1 MWFTRFCFRCVVSLA
16 LLFVM
21 AATSVSSSFAQTAVQ
36 TPFAAVV
43 SMSGIINPAMAGY
56 IDRAI
61 GQAEDTG
68 ASVIVI
74 QMDTPG
80 GLDTSMRDIIQRM
93 IAAKVPVV
101 VFVAP
106 SGARAA
112 SAGVYITYA
121 AQIAAMAPST
131 NIGSAHPVALDQSG
145 NEQQMTDT
153 MTQKVTNDA
162 VAYIKGLAQNRGRNA
177 DWAEQ
182 AVRNSVNITA
192 QEALD
197 QKVINV
203 IAPDVPSLLDKI
215 DGMTVQTP
223 SGSVTLKTKGLP
235 IQQFDMSP
243 VEGFLHAISDPTIA
257 YILLSLGTLGLI
269 FELSSPGA
277 ILPGV
282 VGGLFLLFALFGLG
296 TLPINMTGLLLIG
309 FGFLLFVAD
318 ILAPTHGILTAGG
331 VLSFVFGS
339 FMLINT
345 TGAPFLAIS
354 TSAIVTLTLGLTAF
368 FVFVVRAVVRSRR
381 RKPSTGREGMLGQI
395 GRAKTELGPG
405 GMVFVD
411 GALWEAVS
419 EGGSISEGE
428 AVEVIG
434 ERGLTLLV
442 QRVVPTKELT
452 RH

>member
-1 MWFTRFCFRCVVSLA
+1 MLPSKFGFRAITQVAVF
-16 LLFVM
+16 LLVLVA
-21 AATSVSSSFAQTAVQ
+21 AATVSSSFAQS
-36 TPFAAVV
+36 PYAAVISV
-43 SMSGIINPAMAGY
+43 DGIINPAMASY
-56 IDRAI
+56 VDRAI

-68 ASVIVI
+68 ATVIVI

-80 GLDTSMRDIIQRM
+80 GLDTSMRAIIQRM
-93 IAAKVPVV
+93 IASKVPVV
-101 VFVAP
+101 AYVAP

-162 VAYIKGLAQNRGRNA
+162 VAYIRGLAQSRGRNA

-203 IAPDVPSLLDKI
+203 IASDVPSLLDKI
-215 DGMTVQTP
+215 DGMTVQVP
-223 SGSVTLKTKGLP
+223 DGNVTLKTKGLA
-235 IQQFDMSP
+235 IQQLDMSP
-243 VEGFLHAISDPTIA
+243 PEGFLHIISDPTIA

-282 VGGLFLLFALFGLG
+282 VGGMFLLFALFGLG
-296 TLPINMTGLLLIG
+296 TLPINMAGLLLIG
-309 FGFLLFVAD
+309 FAFLLFVAD
-318 ILAPTHGILTAGG
+318 IVAPTHGILTAGG
-331 VLSFVFGS
+331 VASFALGS
-339 FMLINT
+339 SMLINT
-345 TGAPFLAIS
+345 RDAPFLAIS
-354 TSAIVTLTLGLTAF
+354 TTAIATLTLALTAF
-368 FVFVVRAVVRSRR
+368 FVFVVGAVVRSRR
-381 RKPSTGREGMLGQI
+381 RRPATGREGMRGQI
-395 GRAKTELGPG
+395 GRARTELAPG

-419 EGGSISEGE
+419 ETDRIAEGE
-428 AVEVIG
+428 AVEVVG

-442 QRVVPTKELT
+442 RRAVPIKELT
-452 RH
+452 SH

>member
-1 MWFTRFCFRCVVSLA
+1 MLSSRFGLRAITQVSMF
-16 LLFVM
+16 LLV
-21 AATSVSSSFAQTAVQ
+21 AVATISSSSAQT
-36 TPFAAVV
+36 PYAAVV
-43 SMSGIINPAMAGY
+43 SVDGIINPAMASY
-56 IDRAI
+56 VDRAI

-68 ASVIVI
+68 ASVIVMT
-74 QMDTPG
+74 MDTPG

-93 IAAKVPVV
+93 ISSKVPIVV
-101 VFVAP
+101 YVSP

-112 SAGVYITYA
+112 SAGVYLTYA

-162 VAYIKGLAQNRGRNA
+162 VAYIRGLAQSRGRNA

-203 IAPDVPSLLDKI
+203 IADDVPSLLDKI
-215 DGMTVQTP
+215 DGTTVQVP
-223 SGSVTLKTKGLP
+223 GGSVTLKTKGLP
-235 IQQFDMSP
+235 IQQLGMSP
-243 VEGFLHAISDPTIA
+243 IEGFLHAISDPTIA

-296 TLPINMTGLLLIG
+296 TLPINMAGLLLIG
-309 FGFLLFVAD
+309 FAFLLFVVD
-318 ILAPTHGILTAGG
+318 IVAPTHGILTGGG
-331 VLSFVFGS
+331 VISFVLGS

-345 TGAPFLAIS
+345 RDAPFLSIS
-354 TSAIVTLTLGLTAF
+354 TTAIGTLTLALTGF
-368 FVFVVRAVVRSRR
+368 FIFVVRAVVKSRR
-381 RKPSTGREGMLGQI
+381 RTPTTGREGMLGQV
-395 GRAKTELGPG
+395 GRAKTELAPG

-411 GALWEAVS
+411 GALWE
-419 EGGSISEGE
+419 GISDTGTIAEGE
-428 AVEVIG
+428 AVEVVG
-434 ERGLTLLV
+434 ERGLTLV
-442 QRVVPTKELT
+442 VRRVVPTKELVK
-452 RH
+452 R

>member
-1 MWFTRFCFRCVVSLA
+1 MLSSKLSLRAIALVSLLISVIA
-16 LLFVM
+16 L
-21 AATSVSSSFAQTAVQ
+21 SVSSSFAQS
-36 TPFAAVV
+36 PYAAMLSVD
-43 SMSGIINPAMAGY
+43 GIINPAMASY
-56 IDRAI
+56 VDRAI

-93 IAAKVPVV
+93 IASKVPIVV
-101 VFVAP
+101 YVSP

-112 SAGVYITYA
+112 SAGVYLTYA
-121 AQIAAMAPST
+121 AHIAAMAPST
-131 NIGSAHPVALDQSG
+131 NIGSAHPVSLDQSG

-162 VAYIKGLAQNRGRNA
+162 VAYIRGLAQTRGRNA

-182 AVRNSVNITA
+182 AVRSSVNITA

-215 DGMTVQTP
+215 DGTTVQVP
-223 SGSVTLKTKGLP
+223 GGNVTLETKGLP
-235 IQQFDMSP
+235 IEELDMSP
-243 VEGFLHAISDPTIA
+243 VESFLHTISDPTIA

-296 TLPINMTGLLLIG
+296 TLPLNIAGLLLLG
-309 FGFLLFVAD
+309 FAFLLFVAD
-318 ILAPTHGILTAGG
+318 ILAPTHGILTGGG
-331 VLSFVFGS
+331 VISFVLGS

-345 TGAPFLAIS
+345 RDAPFLSIS
-354 TSAIVTLTLGLTAF
+354 TTAIGTLTLALTAF
-368 FVFVVRAVVRSRR
+368 FIFVIRAVVRSRR
-381 RKPSTGREGMLGQI
+381 HRPATGREGMLGQV

-411 GALWEAVS
+411 GALWEAMS
-419 EGGSISEGE
+419 ETGSVSEGE
-428 AVEVIG
+428 AVEVVG
-434 ERGLTLLV
+434 QRGLTLVVRRL
-442 QRVVPTKELT
+442 VPTKEPT
-452 RH
+452 KH

>member
-1 MWFTRFCFRCVVSLA
+1 MLPSKFRLRAIALVSL
-16 LLFVM
+16 LILV
-21 AATSVSSSFAQTAVQ
+21 ATLGVSSSFAQS
-36 TPFAAVV
+36 PYAAVLTV
-43 SMSGIINPAMAGY
+43 NGIINPAMASY
-56 IDRAI
+56 VDRAI

-68 ASVIVI
+68 ASVIVM

-93 IAAKVPVV
+93 IASKVPIVV
-101 VFVAP
+101 YVSP

-112 SAGVYITYA
+112 SAGVYLTYA
-121 AQIAAMAPST
+121 AHIAAMAPST
-131 NIGSAHPVALDQSG
+131 NIGSAHPVSLDQSG

-162 VAYIKGLAQNRGRNA
+162 VAYIRGLAQARGRNA

-182 AVRNSVNITA
+182 AVRSSVNITA

-203 IAPDVPSLLDKI
+203 IADDVPSLLDKI
-215 DGMTVQTP
+215 DGTTVRVP
-223 SGSVTLKTKGLP
+223 GGNVTLNTKGLP
-235 IQQFDMSP
+235 IEELDMSP
-243 VEGFLHAISDPTIA
+243 IESFLHTISDPTIA

-296 TLPINMTGLLLIG
+296 TLPLNMAGLLLLG
-309 FGFLLFVAD
+309 FAFLLFVAD
-318 ILAPTHGILTAGG
+318 VIAPTHGILTGGG
-331 VLSFVFGS
+331 VISFVLGS

-345 TGAPFLAIS
+345 RDAPFLSIS
-354 TSAIVTLTLGLTAF
+354 TTAIGTLTLALTAF
-368 FVFVVRAVVRSRR
+368 FIFVIRAVVRSRR
-381 RKPSTGREGMLGQI
+381 RVPTTGREGMLRQV
-395 GRAKTELGPG
+395 GRARTELAPG

-411 GALWEAVS
+411 GALWEAMS
-419 EGGSISEGE
+419 ETGSVSEGE
-428 AVEVIG
+428 AVEVVG
-434 ERGLTLLV
+434 QRGLTLV
-442 QRVVPTKELT
+442 VRRIVPTKEPT
-452 RH
+452 KP